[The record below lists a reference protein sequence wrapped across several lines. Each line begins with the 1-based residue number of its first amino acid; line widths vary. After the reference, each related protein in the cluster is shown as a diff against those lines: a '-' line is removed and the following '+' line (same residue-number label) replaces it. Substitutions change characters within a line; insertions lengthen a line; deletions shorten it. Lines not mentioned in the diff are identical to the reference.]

1 MTEKKSEKNNSA
13 KKPLT
18 LKRSGKL
25 ELKQSVDTGQVR
37 QSFSH
42 GRSRPVA
49 VEVRRKRG
57 VKRTVEAIDKEN
69 SKPDITPRPNKVAKV
84 INEPKEDV
92 NSEEKADKKSR
103 FVLRTLTDDEKA
115 ARARA
120 VEDAV
125 KAERKARVKAEE
137 VALEEAEE
145 AEVRAKEKEEAEK
158 RAEEELSRKK
168 VEEEE
173 RKKAEDT
180 AAERLAEEAESERE
194 KTNAKSNIVNVDD
207 YDEDTTKRDE
217 GRGSKKGKQQE
228 PRRASPSRKGRGQSR
243 RRSGR
248 LTVTQALED
257 GDRTERGRSMAAL
270 KRQRERERREAEN
283 NSEPV
288 KPRVR
293 EVVVPESITVQD
305 LSSRMAVRGAEVVK
319 TLFNMGMPATVTQ
332 SIDAD
337 TAELIVTEFGHK
349 IKRVSAADVE
359 IGLRGEEDDLETLLP
374 RAPVVTIMGHV
385 DHGKTSLLDA
395 LRSTDV
401 VGGEAGGITQ
411 HIGAYQVNL
420 ETGAKI
426 TFIDTPGHAAFTQM
440 RARGAKVTDI
450 VVLVVAADDGIM
462 PQTVEAINHARAA
475 EAPIIVAINKM
486 DRPDANADKVRNDML
501 QHELVSE
508 ELGGDIL
515 AVEVSAKEKTN
526 LDKLAETILL
536 QAEILELKANPE
548 RSSEGI
554 VLEARVDR
562 GRGIV
567 ASLLVQ
573 RGTLSVG
580 DIVVAGSQWGRIRAM
595 IDDRGANS
603 LKAIPATPIEVLGLT
618 GVPEA
623 GDEFVV
629 VENEKRAREVTEFR
643 TSQDR
648 NARSGLVATPL
659 SIEQMF
665 ADAGEEKL
673 QEMPLVVKADVHG
686 SAEAI
691 VGAMGNLSTEE
702 VAVQVLHSGVGGI
715 TESDVT
721 LAKASR
727 AGIVGF
733 NVRAN
738 TQAKEL
744 ANREGIEIRYYS
756 VIYDAVD
763 DVKAK
768 LEGMLKPDLR
778 EKFLGNALVLQVFN
792 VGKTGR
798 VAGCRV
804 TDGLVRRGAKVRLLR
819 DDIVIHDG
827 ALKTLRRFKEEAK
840 EVKEGYECG
849 MAFEN
854 HDDLREGDTL
864 EFYEIE
870 EVARKLDK

>member
-1 MTEKKSEKNNSA
+1 MTEKKSENNTPA

-25 ELKQSVDTGQVR
+25 ELKQPVDTGQVR

-42 GRSRPVA
+42 GRTRQVA
-49 VEVRRKRG
+49 VEVKRKRG
-57 VKRTVEAIDKEN
+57 SKRTSETLDKAN
-69 SKPDITPRPNKVAKV
+69 SP
-84 INEPKEDV
+84 
-92 NSEEKADKKSR
+92 SEENLQETIVKHRLDKSDKDNKNQTTGDKKSR

-125 KAERKARVKAEE
+125 KAEKKARVNAEKIAE
-137 VALEEAEE
+137 EEAEA
-145 AEVRAKEKEEAEK
+145 AEVREKEQLLAERRSK
-158 RAEEELSRKK
+158 EEIDRKK
-168 VEEEE
+168 IEEEE
-173 RKKAEDT
+173 RKKAEE
-180 AAERLAEEAESERE
+180 AAEVRLKEEAPARVKA
-194 KTNAKSNIVNVDD
+194 KTKSIAEDIDD
-207 YDEDTTKRDE
+207 YDENTSKRDD

-228 PRRASPSRKGRGQSR
+228 PKRISSGKKNRAQSR

-248 LTVTQALED
+248 LTVTEALED
-257 GDRTERGRSMAAL
+257 GDRTERGRSLAAL
-270 KRQRERERREAEN
+270 KRQRERERRDTETTL
-283 NSEPV
+283 EPS
-288 KPRVR
+288 KPIIR
-293 EVVVPESITVQD
+293 EVTVPESITVQE

-332 SIDAD
+332 SVDAD

-359 IGLRGEEDDLETLLP
+359 IGLKGNDDDPTKLLVRP
-374 RAPVVTIMGHV
+374 PVVTVMGHV

-395 LRSTDV
+395 LRSTDI

-411 HIGAYQVNL
+411 HIGAYQVTL
-420 ETGAKI
+420 ESGDKI

-450 VVLVVAADDGIM
+450 VILVVAADDGIM

-475 EAPIIVAINKM
+475 NVPIVVAINKI
-486 DRPDANADKVRNDML
+486 DSPNANADKVRNDML
-501 QHELVSE
+501 QHELVTE

-526 LDKLAETILL
+526 LDKLAETLLL
-536 QAEILELKANPE
+536 QSEILELKANPD
-548 RSSEGI
+548 RSAEGI
-554 VLEARVDR
+554 VLEAKIDR

-573 RGTLSVG
+573 RGTLHVG

-595 IDDRGANS
+595 IDDRGSNATQVT
-603 LKAIPATPIEVLGLT
+603 PATPVEILGLT

-629 VENEKRAREVTEFR
+629 VENERRAREVTEFR

-648 NARSGLVATPL
+648 IARSGAAPL

-665 ADAGEEKL
+665 ADAGETKL
-673 QEMPLVVKADVHG
+673 QEMPVVVKADVHG
-686 SAEAI
+686 SSEAI
-691 VGAMGNLSTEE
+691 VGALGGLSTEE
-702 VAVQVLHSGVGGI
+702 VGVQVVHSGVGGI

-721 LAKASR
+721 LAKASN
-727 AGIVGF
+727 AGIIGF

-738 TQAKEL
+738 SQAKDL
-744 ANREGIEIRYYS
+744 AHREGIDIRYYAI
-756 VIYDAVD
+756 IYDAVD
-763 DVKAK
+763 DMRAK
-768 LEGMLKPDLR
+768 LEGMLTPDLR

-804 TDGLVRRGAKVRLLR
+804 TDGLVKRGAKVRLLR
-819 DDIVIHDG
+819 DDIVIHNG
-827 ALKTLRRFKEEAK
+827 ALKTLRRFKEEVK

-854 HDDLREGDTL
+854 YDDLRESDTL
-864 EFYEIE
+864 EFYELE
-870 EVARKLDK
+870 EVARKLEK

>member
-1 MTEKKSEKNNSA
+1 MTEKKSENNTPA

-25 ELKQSVDTGQVR
+25 ELKQPVDTGQVR

-42 GRSRPVA
+42 GRTRQVA
-49 VEVRRKRG
+49 VEVKRKRG
-57 VKRTVEAIDKEN
+57 SKRISGTLDKANSPSKEN
-69 SKPDITPRPNKVAKV
+69 LQETIVKHRLDKSDKDNK
-84 INEPKEDV
+84 NQTTG
-92 NSEEKADKKSR
+92 DKKSR

-125 KAERKARVKAEE
+125 KAEKKARVNAEKIAE
-137 VALEEAEE
+137 EEAEA
-145 AEVRAKEKEEAEK
+145 AEVREKEQLLAERRSK
-158 RAEEELSRKK
+158 EEIDRKK
-168 VEEEE
+168 IEEEE
-173 RKKAEDT
+173 RKKAEE
-180 AAERLAEEAESERE
+180 AAEVRLKEEAPARVKA
-194 KTNAKSNIVNVDD
+194 KTKSIAEDIDD
-207 YDEDTTKRDE
+207 YDKNTSKRDD

-228 PRRASPSRKGRGQSR
+228 PKRISSGKKNRAQSR

-248 LTVTQALED
+248 LTVTEALED
-257 GDRTERGRSMAAL
+257 GDRTERGRSLAAL
-270 KRQRERERREAEN
+270 KRQRERERREAETTL
-283 NSEPV
+283 EPS
-288 KPRVR
+288 KPIIR
-293 EVVVPESITVQD
+293 EVTVPESITVQE

-332 SIDAD
+332 SVDAD

-359 IGLRGEEDDLETLLP
+359 IGLKGNDDDPTKLLVRP
-374 RAPVVTIMGHV
+374 PVVTVMGHV

-395 LRSTDV
+395 LRSTDI

-411 HIGAYQVNL
+411 HIGAYQVTL
-420 ETGAKI
+420 ESGDKI

-450 VVLVVAADDGIM
+450 VILVVAADDGIM

-475 EAPIIVAINKM
+475 NVPIVVAINKI
-486 DRPDANADKVRNDML
+486 DSPNANADKVRNDML
-501 QHELVSE
+501 QHELVTE

-526 LDKLAETILL
+526 LDKLAETLLL
-536 QAEILELKANPE
+536 QSEILELKANPD
-548 RSSEGI
+548 RSAEGI
-554 VLEARVDR
+554 VLEAKIDR

-573 RGTLSVG
+573 RGTLHVG

-595 IDDRGANS
+595 IDDRGSNATQVT
-603 LKAIPATPIEVLGLT
+603 PATPVEILGLT

-629 VENEKRAREVTEFR
+629 VENERRAREVTEFR

-648 NARSGLVATPL
+648 IARSGAAPL

-665 ADAGEEKL
+665 ADAGETKL
-673 QEMPLVVKADVHG
+673 QEMPVVVKADVHG
-686 SAEAI
+686 SSEAI
-691 VGAMGNLSTEE
+691 VGALGGLSTEE
-702 VAVQVLHSGVGGI
+702 VGVQVVHSGVGGI

-721 LAKASR
+721 LAKASN
-727 AGIVGF
+727 AGIIGF

-738 TQAKEL
+738 SQAKDL
-744 ANREGIEIRYYS
+744 AHREGIDIRYYAI
-756 VIYDAVD
+756 IYDAVD
-763 DVKAK
+763 DMRAK
-768 LEGMLKPDLR
+768 LEGMLTPDLR

-804 TDGLVRRGAKVRLLR
+804 TDGLVKRGAKVRLLR
-819 DDIVIHDG
+819 DDIVIHNG
-827 ALKTLRRFKEEAK
+827 ALKTLRRFKEEVK

-854 HDDLREGDTL
+854 YDDLRESDTL
-864 EFYEIE
+864 EFYELE
-870 EVARKLDK
+870 EVARKLEK

>member
-1 MTEKKSEKNNSA
+1 MTEKKSENNTPA

-42 GRSRPVA
+42 GRTRQVA
-49 VEVRRKRG
+49 VEVKRKRG
-57 VKRTVEAIDKEN
+57 SKRTSETLDKAN
-69 SKPDITPRPNKVAKV
+69 SP
-84 INEPKEDV
+84 
-92 NSEEKADKKSR
+92 SEENLQETIVKHRLDKSDKDNKNQTTGDKKSR

-125 KAERKARVKAEE
+125 KAEKKARVNAEKIAE
-137 VALEEAEE
+137 EEAEA
-145 AEVRAKEKEEAEK
+145 AEVREKEQLLAERRSK
-158 RAEEELSRKK
+158 EEIDRKK
-168 VEEEE
+168 IEEEE
-173 RKKAEDT
+173 RKKAEE
-180 AAERLAEEAESERE
+180 AAEVRLKEEAPARVKA
-194 KTNAKSNIVNVDD
+194 KTKSIAEDIDD
-207 YDEDTTKRDE
+207 YDENTSKRDD

-228 PRRASPSRKGRGQSR
+228 PKRISSGKKNRGQSR

-248 LTVTQALED
+248 LTVTEALED
-257 GDRTERGRSMAAL
+257 GDRTERGRSLAAL
-270 KRQRERERREAEN
+270 KRQRERERRETETT
-283 NSEPV
+283 SEPS
-288 KPRVR
+288 KPIIR
-293 EVVVPESITVQD
+293 EVTVPESITVQE

-319 TLFNMGMPATVTQ
+319 TLFNMGMPATVNQ
-332 SIDAD
+332 SVDAD

-359 IGLRGEEDDLETLLP
+359 IGLKGNDDDPTKLLVRP
-374 RAPVVTIMGHV
+374 PVVTVMGHV

-395 LRSTDV
+395 LRSTDI

-411 HIGAYQVNL
+411 HIGAYQVTL
-420 ETGAKI
+420 ESGDKI

-450 VVLVVAADDGIM
+450 VILVVAADDGIM

-475 EAPIIVAINKM
+475 NVPIVVAINKI
-486 DRPDANADKVRNDML
+486 DSPNANADKVRNDML
-501 QHELVSE
+501 QHELVTE

-526 LDKLAETILL
+526 LDKLAETLLL
-536 QAEILELKANPE
+536 QSEILELKANPD
-548 RSSEGI
+548 RSAEGI
-554 VLEARVDR
+554 VLEAKIDR

-573 RGTLSVG
+573 RGTLHVG

-595 IDDRGANS
+595 IDDRGSNATQVT
-603 LKAIPATPIEVLGLT
+603 PATPVEILGLT

-629 VENEKRAREVTEFR
+629 VENERRAREVTEFR

-648 NARSGLVATPL
+648 IARSGAAPL

-665 ADAGEEKL
+665 ADAGETKL
-673 QEMPLVVKADVHG
+673 QEMPVVVKADVHG
-686 SAEAI
+686 SSEAI
-691 VGAMGNLSTEE
+691 VGALGGLSTEE
-702 VAVQVLHSGVGGI
+702 VGVQVVHSGVGGI

-721 LAKASR
+721 LAKASN
-727 AGIVGF
+727 AGIIGF

-738 TQAKEL
+738 SQAKDL
-744 ANREGIEIRYYS
+744 AHREGIDIRYYAI
-756 VIYDAVD
+756 IYDAVD
-763 DVKAK
+763 DMRAK
-768 LEGMLKPDLR
+768 LEGMLTPDLR

-804 TDGLVRRGAKVRLLR
+804 TDGLVKRGAKVRLLR
-819 DDIVIHDG
+819 DDIVIHNG
-827 ALKTLRRFKEEAK
+827 ALKTLRRFKEEVK

-854 HDDLREGDTL
+854 YDDLRESDTL
-864 EFYEIE
+864 EFYELE
-870 EVARKLDK
+870 EVARKLEK

>member
-1 MTEKKSEKNNSA
+1 MTEKKSENNTPA

-25 ELKQSVDTGQVR
+25 ELKQPVDTGQVR

-42 GRSRPVA
+42 GRTRQVA
-49 VEVRRKRG
+49 VEVKRKRG
-57 VKRTVEAIDKEN
+57 SKRISGTLDKANSPSKEN
-69 SKPDITPRPNKVAKV
+69 LQETIVKHRLDKSDKDNK
-84 INEPKEDV
+84 NQTTG
-92 NSEEKADKKSR
+92 DKKSR

-125 KAERKARVKAEE
+125 KAEKKARVNAEKIAE
-137 VALEEAEE
+137 EEAEA
-145 AEVRAKEKEEAEK
+145 AEVREKEQLLAERRSK
-158 RAEEELSRKK
+158 EEIDRKK
-168 VEEEE
+168 IEEEE
-173 RKKAEDT
+173 RKKAEE
-180 AAERLAEEAESERE
+180 AAEVRLKEEAPARVKA
-194 KTNAKSNIVNVDD
+194 KTKSIAEDIDD
-207 YDEDTTKRDE
+207 YDKNTSKRDD

-228 PRRASPSRKGRGQSR
+228 PKRISSGKKNRVQSR

-248 LTVTQALED
+248 LTVTEALED
-257 GDRTERGRSMAAL
+257 GDRTERGRSLAAL
-270 KRQRERERREAEN
+270 KRQRERERREAETTL
-283 NSEPV
+283 EPS
-288 KPRVR
+288 KPIIR
-293 EVVVPESITVQD
+293 EVTVPESITVQE

-332 SIDAD
+332 SVDAD

-359 IGLRGEEDDLETLLP
+359 IGLKGNDDDPTKLLVRP
-374 RAPVVTIMGHV
+374 PVVTVMGHV

-395 LRSTDV
+395 LRSTDI

-411 HIGAYQVNL
+411 HIGAYQVTL
-420 ETGAKI
+420 ESGDKI

-450 VVLVVAADDGIM
+450 VILVVAADDGIM

-475 EAPIIVAINKM
+475 NVPIVVAINKI
-486 DRPDANADKVRNDML
+486 DSPNANADKVRNDML
-501 QHELVSE
+501 QHELVTE

-526 LDKLAETILL
+526 LDKLAETLLL
-536 QAEILELKANPE
+536 QSEILELKANPD
-548 RSSEGI
+548 RSAEGI
-554 VLEARVDR
+554 VLEAKIDR

-573 RGTLSVG
+573 RGTLHVG

-595 IDDRGANS
+595 IDDRGSNATQVT
-603 LKAIPATPIEVLGLT
+603 PATPVEILGLT

-629 VENEKRAREVTEFR
+629 VENERRAREVTEFR

-648 NARSGLVATPL
+648 IARSGAAPL

-665 ADAGEEKL
+665 ADAGETKL
-673 QEMPLVVKADVHG
+673 QEMPVVVKADVHG
-686 SAEAI
+686 SSEAI
-691 VGAMGNLSTEE
+691 VGALGGLSTEE
-702 VAVQVLHSGVGGI
+702 VGVQVVHSGVGGI

-721 LAKASR
+721 LAKASN
-727 AGIVGF
+727 AGIIGF

-738 TQAKEL
+738 SQAKDL
-744 ANREGIEIRYYS
+744 AHREGIDIRYYAI
-756 VIYDAVD
+756 IYDAVD
-763 DVKAK
+763 DMRAK
-768 LEGMLKPDLR
+768 LEGMLTPDLR

-804 TDGLVRRGAKVRLLR
+804 TDGLVKRGAKVRLLR
-819 DDIVIHDG
+819 DDIVIHNG
-827 ALKTLRRFKEEAK
+827 ALKTLRRFKEEVK

-854 HDDLREGDTL
+854 YDDLRESDTL
-864 EFYEIE
+864 EFYELE
-870 EVARKLDK
+870 EVARKLEK

>member
-1 MTEKKSEKNNSA
+1 
-13 KKPLT
+13 
-18 LKRSGKL
+18 
-25 ELKQSVDTGQVR
+25 
-37 QSFSH
+37 
-42 GRSRPVA
+42 
-49 VEVRRKRG
+49 
-57 VKRTVEAIDKEN
+57 
-69 SKPDITPRPNKVAKV
+69 
-84 INEPKEDV
+84 
-92 NSEEKADKKSR
+92 
-103 FVLRTLTDDEKA
+103 
-115 ARARA
+115 
-120 VEDAV
+120 
-125 KAERKARVKAEE
+125 
-137 VALEEAEE
+137 
-145 AEVRAKEKEEAEK
+145 
-158 RAEEELSRKK
+158 
-168 VEEEE
+168 
-173 RKKAEDT
+173 
-180 AAERLAEEAESERE
+180 
-194 KTNAKSNIVNVDD
+194 
-207 YDEDTTKRDE
+207 
-217 GRGSKKGKQQE
+217 
-228 PRRASPSRKGRGQSR
+228 
-243 RRSGR
+243 
-248 LTVTQALED
+248 
-257 GDRTERGRSMAAL
+257 
-270 KRQRERERREAEN
+270 
-283 NSEPV
+283 
-288 KPRVR
+288 
-293 EVVVPESITVQD
+293 
-305 LSSRMAVRGAEVVK
+305 
-319 TLFNMGMPATVTQ
+319 
-332 SIDAD
+332 
-337 TAELIVTEFGHK
+337 
-349 IKRVSAADVE
+349 
-359 IGLRGEEDDLETLLP
+359 
-374 RAPVVTIMGHV
+374 
-385 DHGKTSLLDA
+385 
-395 LRSTDV
+395 
-401 VGGEAGGITQ
+401 
-411 HIGAYQVNL
+411 
-420 ETGAKI
+420 
-426 TFIDTPGHAAFTQM
+426 
-440 RARGAKVTDI
+440 
-450 VVLVVAADDGIM
+450 
-462 PQTVEAINHARAA
+462 
-475 EAPIIVAINKM
+475 M

-629 VENEKRAREVTEFR
+629 VENEKRAREVSEFR
-643 TSQDR
+643 TTQDR

-665 ADAGEEKL
+665 ADTGEEKL

-691 VGAMGNLSTEE
+691 VGAMGNISTEE

-727 AGIVGF
+727 AGIIGF

-854 HDDLREGDTL
+854 YDDLREGDTL

>member
-1 MTEKKSEKNNSA
+1 MTEKKSENNTPA

-42 GRSRPVA
+42 GRTRQVA
-49 VEVRRKRG
+49 VEVKRKRG
-57 VKRTVEAIDKEN
+57 SKRTSETLDKAN
-69 SKPDITPRPNKVAKV
+69 SP
-84 INEPKEDV
+84 
-92 NSEEKADKKSR
+92 SEENLQETIVKHRLDKSDKDNKNQTTGDKKSR

-125 KAERKARVKAEE
+125 KAEKKARVNAEKIAE
-137 VALEEAEE
+137 EEAEA
-145 AEVRAKEKEEAEK
+145 AEVREKEQLLAERRSK
-158 RAEEELSRKK
+158 EEIDRKK
-168 VEEEE
+168 IEEEE
-173 RKKAEDT
+173 RKKAEE
-180 AAERLAEEAESERE
+180 AAEVRLKEEAPARVKA
-194 KTNAKSNIVNVDD
+194 KTKSIAEDIDD
-207 YDEDTTKRDE
+207 YDENTSKRDD

-228 PRRASPSRKGRGQSR
+228 PKRISSGKKNRGQSR
-243 RRSGR
+243 RRSRR
-248 LTVTQALED
+248 LTVTEALED
-257 GDRTERGRSMAAL
+257 GDRTERGRSLAAL
-270 KRQRERERREAEN
+270 KRQRERERRETETT
-283 NSEPV
+283 SEPS
-288 KPRVR
+288 KPIIR
-293 EVVVPESITVQD
+293 EVTVPESITVQE

-319 TLFNMGMPATVTQ
+319 TLFNMGMPATVNQ
-332 SIDAD
+332 SVDAD

-359 IGLRGEEDDLETLLP
+359 IGLKGNDDDPTKLLVRP
-374 RAPVVTIMGHV
+374 PVVTVMGHV

-395 LRSTDV
+395 LRSTDI

-411 HIGAYQVNL
+411 HIGAYQVTL
-420 ETGAKI
+420 ESGDKI

-450 VVLVVAADDGIM
+450 VILVVAADDGIM

-475 EAPIIVAINKM
+475 NVPIVVAINKI
-486 DRPDANADKVRNDML
+486 DSPNANADKVRNDML
-501 QHELVSE
+501 QHELVTE

-526 LDKLAETILL
+526 LDKLAETLLL
-536 QAEILELKANPE
+536 QSEILELKANPD
-548 RSSEGI
+548 RSAEGI
-554 VLEARVDR
+554 VLEAKIDR

-573 RGTLSVG
+573 RGTLHVG

-595 IDDRGANS
+595 IDDRGSNATQVT
-603 LKAIPATPIEVLGLT
+603 PATPVEILGLT

-629 VENEKRAREVTEFR
+629 VENERRAREVTEFR

-648 NARSGLVATPL
+648 IARSGAAPL

-665 ADAGEEKL
+665 ADAGETKL
-673 QEMPLVVKADVHG
+673 QEMPVVVKADVHG
-686 SAEAI
+686 SSEAI
-691 VGAMGNLSTEE
+691 VGALGGLSTEE
-702 VAVQVLHSGVGGI
+702 VGVQVVHSGVGGI

-721 LAKASR
+721 LAKASN
-727 AGIVGF
+727 AGIIGF

-738 TQAKEL
+738 SQAKDL
-744 ANREGIEIRYYS
+744 AHREGIDIRYYAI
-756 VIYDAVD
+756 IYDAVD
-763 DVKAK
+763 DMRAK
-768 LEGMLKPDLR
+768 LEGMLTPDLR

-804 TDGLVRRGAKVRLLR
+804 TDGLVKRGAKVRLLR
-819 DDIVIHDG
+819 DDIVIHNG
-827 ALKTLRRFKEEAK
+827 ALKTLRRFKEEVK

-854 HDDLREGDTL
+854 YDDLRESDTL
-864 EFYEIE
+864 EFYELE
-870 EVARKLDK
+870 EVARKLEK